1 MCVHICVSERKRE
14 RRNKDMDEDHEDKE
28 YGCSAAMQKKKP
40 IPCRSCVWFRGSVTL
55 IVPSPAMYSF
65 LTLER

>member
-1 MCVHICVSERKRE
+1 
-14 RRNKDMDEDHEDKE
+14 MDEDHEDKE